1 MNFWTWAQLRSKVER
16 DLSLED
22 EIFVDAT
29 EMLGY
34 ANEAIL
40 EAEVAIHTLYEDYF
54 LSRTNLVFAAGV
66 ETYSLPTDI
75 YGHKIRTIRYNNGSR
90 LYEITRIKDWHKFA
104 DYDFD
109 NYNPSAQDRYEYLLL
124 NAVAGQPALIVIS
137 PLPQETGTVGR
148 IWYLRHANRLVLD
161 TDVLDIP
168 EATNFILQYIKMR
181 CYEAE
186 GHFNLQKSVADTMAA
201 KEQFEAV
208 MSTMVP
214 DTHNEIEQDQSIYE
228 TMS

>member
-1 MNFWTWAQLRSKVER
+1 MLFWTWAQLRTKVER

-29 EMLGY
+29 ELLGY

-40 EAEVAIHTLYEDYF
+40 EAEASIHTLYEDYF
-54 LSRTNLVFAAGV
+54 LSRVALTLVQGQESYA
-66 ETYSLPTDI
+66 LPTDI

-90 LYEITRIKDWHKFA
+90 LYEIKRIRDWHKFA

-109 NYNPSAQDRYEYLLL
+109 NYNASGQFEYEYLLL
-124 NAVAGQPALIVIS
+124 NGTAGTPAQIILAPTPNES
-137 PLPQETGTVGR
+137 GAFGK
-148 IWYLRHANRLVLD
+148 IWYLRHANRLALD

-168 EATNFILQYIKMR
+168 EATNYVLQYIKMR

-186 GHFNLQKSVADTMAA
+186 GHFNLQKSVNDTTYQR
-201 KEQFEAV
+201 EQLEAV

-214 DTHNEIEQDQSIYE
+214 DNHNEIEEDRTIYE
-228 TMS
+228 LMS